1 MRMKNGWRLFKKPFP
16 IIHNTTNMV
25 LTFQINH
32 IFLLVCSRCCSV
44 RTLHCVTR
52 CFYGATRCAQ
62 STFIH
67 SSTASSNKIQIMCVI
82 RGGAFTHTHK
92 RHSRMAPTR
101 QIANKKTFSPICRR
115 ENAYAINT
123 NATTATA
130 EEKKIGKLSSLGDGN
145 IWMTIR
151 NWKWKVRSNN
161 NRKKSSLYPC
171 VHTAQCTA
179 LVTASDWW
187 QKIWPPLFESLLN
200 GNRNRWMAAGGGET
214 KKFST
219 AFFVTKVARMRLL
232 VVSRMHD
239 SLRCAICLWR
249 KSGLDLNCRRW
260 LYKHPARRARE
271 NGTTKK

>member
-1 MRMKNGWRLFKKPFP
+1 MRMKNGLRLFKKPFP

-123 NATTATA
+123 NDTTAAEKRKIKKSGNFLASGMEIFEWQYEIESEKLEATTT
-130 EEKKIGKLSSLGDGN
+130 EK
-145 IWMTIR
+145 
-151 NWKWKVRSNN
+151 
-161 NRKKSSLYPC
+161 NRRYIHVCTLHS
-171 VHTAQCTA
+171 AQ
-179 LVTASDWW
+179 
-187 QKIWPPLFESLLN
+187 
-200 GNRNRWMAAGGGET
+200 
-214 KKFST
+214 
-219 AFFVTKVARMRLL
+219 
-232 VVSRMHD
+232 H
-239 SLRCAICLWR
+239 
-249 KSGLDLNCRRW
+249 
-260 LYKHPARRARE
+260 
-271 NGTTKK
+271 